1 MKKENKDI
9 MEKSKEYI
17 AKRIAAITDLVA
29 LTLVGAEQ
37 FELLSPEDL
46 AKLEHIHDELYE
58 LCTGKKEVKITP
70 DKEVPLDLD
79 EKKQFIKGREYY
91 VYFNDNGVSDNYII
105 KVSNVFKDWYG
116 DALVEV
122 NNKTYKTKWDEK
134 NNCHWFLLNGELVTS
149 RALVPER

>member
-1 MKKENKDI
+1 MKEKKDI
-9 MEKSKEYI
+9 VEQSKEYI
-17 AKRIAAITDLVA
+17 AKRIAAITDLVG

-37 FELLSPEDL
+37 FSLLSPDDL
-46 AKLEHIHDELYE
+46 AKLEHIHNELYE
-58 LCTGKKEVKITP
+58 LCTGEKEPEDITP

-91 VYFNDNGVSDNYII
+91 VYFNDNGINDRYII

-122 NNKTYKTKWDEK
+122 KNKTYKTKWDEK
-134 NNCHWFLLNGELVTS
+134 NNCHWFLYGGELVTS
-149 RALVPER
+149 RALVSKR